1 MEMNKAQQ
9 TRSLSLPSKLNP
21 INQKIETQ
29 LKKLRIKEESATS
42 ASERIIN
49 GVSGLSELYEC
60 INKAL
65 SLPMTQ
71 QALSLSQH
79 EKHVGVLLKRC
90 SSLLNIC
97 GSIMEIVQL
106 QCAITKLLKSS
117 LSESKEDTNIET
129 NIGIYTSTRKE
140 VIKKAKNVVM
150 TLNQL
155 LGEEQEEECNASTLI
170 KSLRCVSIIN
180 LSVFESLLNFESLPV
195 SKPKRTIVSKL
206 MNKGSACKFETGNQI
221 NDVDN
226 VLHELVLGGSAASDD
241 MLCIAITKLKGLV
254 GVMESL
260 QTVLNKMSHQLIQTK
275 AFLMNIVSF

>member
-1 MEMNKAQQ
+1 MNKAQQ

-42 ASERIIN
+42 ASERIII
-49 GVSGLSELYEC
+49 GISGLSELYEC

-97 GSIMEIVQL
+97 GSIMEVVQL
-106 QCAITKLLKSS
+106 QCAITKLLESS
-117 LSESKEDTNIET
+117 LFESKEDTNIET

-155 LGEEQEEECNASTLI
+155 LREEEQQEEEYNASTVI

-180 LSVFESLLNFESLPV
+180 LSVFESLLDFESLSV
-195 SKPKRTIVSKL
+195 SKPKRTLVSKL
-206 MNKGSACKFETGNQI
+206 MKKGSYKFETGNEI

-226 VLHELVLGGSAASDD
+226 VLHELVLGGLSAASDD
-241 MLCIAITKLKGLV
+241 KLCIAITKLKALV
-254 GVMESL
+254 GVMESIE
-260 QTVLNKMSHQLIQTK
+260 TGLNKMCQQLNETK
-275 AFLMNIVSF
+275 SFLMNIVSF